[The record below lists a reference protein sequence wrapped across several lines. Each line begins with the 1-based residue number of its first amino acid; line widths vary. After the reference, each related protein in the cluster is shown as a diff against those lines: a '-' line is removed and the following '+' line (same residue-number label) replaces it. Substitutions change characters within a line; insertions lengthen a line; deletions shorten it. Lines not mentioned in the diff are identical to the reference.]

1 MPTTEIAVFP
11 LKAGANP
18 GDPDSHA
25 GKVTKSTFDTLR
37 AVDGMQQ
44 IQFGMQVENPTM
56 MQLMISKHQAD
67 YDCTLARPVG

>member
-18 GDPDSHA
+18 GDPDSNA

-37 AVDGMQQ
+37 TVDGMQQ

-56 MQLMISKHQAD
+56 LQLMISKYQAI
-67 YDCTLARPVG
+67 

>member
-37 AVDGMQQ
+37 TVDGMQQ
-44 IQFGMQVENPTM
+44 IQFGLQVENPTM
-56 MQLMISKHQAD
+56 LQLMISTYQAM
-67 YDCTLARPVG
+67 